1 MYEYSASTVTRSRSW
16 CWSAAAGCEMFQQLR
31 LVAKHCATKQDKQ
44 MVLTVPIRTD
54 PHKKVEEGNKQRDVP
69 ATEIITVEELDH

>member
-1 MYEYSASTVTRSRSW
+1 
-16 CWSAAAGCEMFQQLR
+16 
-31 LVAKHCATKQDKQ
+31 